1 MSRIVEESIQRLKQ
15 QINILD
21 VVESFIE
28 VKKKG
33 ANYKACCPFHGERTP
48 SFTINPSKQ
57 IYTCFGCG
65 AKGDAIKFVMDYEK
79 VSYPEAIEKIA
90 AITNF
95 SLDYEDKNYEPKKL
109 VVVAN
114 SKVKEEKKIYKIYSI
129 FKKRCGFEKGL

>member
-1 MSRIVEESIQRLKQ
+1 MSRIVESSIERLKQ

-28 VKKKG
+28 IKKRG
-33 ANYKACCPFHGERTP
+33 ANHKACCPFHGEKTP

-57 IYTCFGCG
+57 IFNCFGCG

-95 SLDYEDKNYEPKKL
+95 SLDYEDKNYEPKKP
-109 VVVAN
+109 VVVVTP
-114 SKVKEEKKIYKIYSI
+114 KVKEEKKSKKIYPI
-129 FKKRCGFEKGL
+129 IKKRCGFEKGL

>member
-1 MSRIVEESIQRLKQ
+1 MSRIVESSIERLKQ

-28 VKKKG
+28 IKKRG
-33 ANYKACCPFHGERTP
+33 ANHKACCPFHGEKTP

-57 IYTCFGCG
+57 IFNCFGCG

-95 SLDYEDKNYEPKKL
+95 SLDYEDKN
-109 VVVAN
+109 
-114 SKVKEEKKIYKIYSI
+114 
-129 FKKRCGFEKGL
+129 